1 VQGAAG
7 IQQRA
12 HKLYRDVDL
21 HMKVDRYGQSSL
33 KTKSELLCTQLKR
46 GDLNSK
52 WNIDEDARKGSKRKC
67 RERLP
72 LHTTTKNSCK
82 LSPCSPLFLSLP
94 SAQLLETAIQHGV
107 NTFLKSDQNL
117 EALAAPFTF
126 LGLQVNMIM
135 VGSGET
141 GSTLSVSLSM
151 FPSGTKCCS
160 NLAKSSVTRIHGS

>member
-1 VQGAAG
+1 MKTPEKVPKENAG
-7 IQQRA
+7 
-12 HKLYRDVDL
+12 KDFL
-21 HMKVDRYGQSSL
+21 STPPL
-33 KTKSELLCTQLKR
+33 KTHVNCLLAL
-46 GDLNSK
+46 
-52 WNIDEDARKGSKRKC
+52 
-67 RERLP
+67 
-72 LHTTTKNSCK
+72 
-82 LSPCSPLFLSLP
+82 LSFSLSLP